1 MTPPLGLYFHFP
13 FCLAKCAYCD
23 FASRP
28 LRSPAEWPRLISAL
42 RREVRRRARG
52 AAATVYLGGGTP
64 SLCPPELVAGLLDE
78 VRTNL
83 HLAPKA
89 EITLEANPATADAAR
104 LAAFRDAG
112 VNRVSI
118 GVQSSD
124 DEALRMLGRVHTS
137 AQAKALVASARKA
150 GFTNVS
156 CDLIYGLPGQTLERF
171 QADLE
176 RVLSWEPDHLS
187 LYALS
192 LESGTRLAE
201 RVKSREL
208 PEPEEDTAADMYE
221 WARERLDRSGYSQY
235 ELSNFA
241 RKGFACR
248 HNLNYWNNGD
258 YLGFGP
264 SAHSHIIGVRC
275 WNLSDPDAYLQAVEH
290 GRSPREGSEKLN
302 KKRKIAEELM
312 VGLRLTAGV
321 PTRRLTARYGPGWQ
335 EPLRPALKSMS
346 RAGLLDLG
354 ATLRLTSKGMLLSN
368 VVFRELL

>member
-1 MTPPLGLYFHFP
+1 MPPPLGLYFHLP
-13 FCLAKCAYCD
+13 YCLAKCSYCD

-28 LRSPAEWPRLISAL
+28 LRDPAEWPRLISAL

-52 AAATVYLGGGTP
+52 RAATVYLGGGTP

-78 VRTNL
+78 VRTRVRL
-83 HLAPKA
+83 VPRA
-89 EITLEANPATADAAR
+89 EITLEANPATADADR
-104 LAAFRDAG
+104 LRAFRSAG
-112 VNRVSI
+112 VNRLSI
-118 GVQSSD
+118 GVQSGD
-124 DEALRMLGRVHTS
+124 DEALRMLGRVHTA
-137 AQAKALVASARKA
+137 AQARELVASARSA
-150 GFTNVS
+150 GFPNVS

-192 LESGTRLAE
+192 LEPGTRLAE
-201 RVKSREL
+201 RVAAGEL
-208 PEPEEDTAADMYE
+208 PEPEEDAAADMYE
-221 WARERLDRSGYSQY
+221 WTRERLERSGYLQY
-235 ELSNFA
+235 ELSNFS
-241 RKGFACR
+241 RKGLACR

-264 SAHSHIIGVRC
+264 SAHSHIHGGRS
-275 WNLSDPDAYLQAVEH
+275 WNLADPDAYLKAVEH
-290 GRSPREGSEKLN
+290 GRSPREGSEKLK
-302 KKRKIAEELM
+302 KKRRIAEEVM

-321 PTRRLTARYGPGWQ
+321 PTRRLTARYGPGWR
-335 EPLRPALKSMS
+335 EPLRPALESMS

-354 ATLRLTSKGMLLSN
+354 ATLRLTPKGMLLSN